1 MNKRIGGRGY
11 KASYQTTVIR
21 IKISLKLQFNELVN
35 QFREG
40 GLEISNDNKIETKT
54 SDSKAIIEGYKL
66 KFKSSRDWV
75 KFNQLIG
82 ELEKEFA
89 PGAEPLA

>member
-1 MNKRIGGRGY
+1 MNKPIGGRGH
-11 KASYQTTVIR
+11 KASYQTTVVR
-21 IKISLKLQFNELVN
+21 IPIDLKLQVNELVN

-40 GLEISNDNKIETKT
+40 GLEISNDNKIETKI
-54 SDSKAIIEGYKL
+54 SDLKAIIERYKL
-66 KFKSSRDWV
+66 KSKSSRDWV